1 MLRRKLVAFFAL
13 LTLSSLLAH
22 AAPTPAAVSATSTET
37 GVVDAAQIKSLIE
50 QLGNDDYF
58 VRERAQ
64 EQLATI
70 GIEAFDALSEAENNP
85 DTEIATRVRFLLR
98 LVRVQW
104 SRGSDPTEIKRLL
117 EQYATAD
124 DPARELLV
132 EAIAKQPLPHSV
144 SVLCRIVRFEKSNL
158 LSRLAALAIIEKP
171 VANDA
176 ERQQQRTIITENLGA
191 SPRPTAEWLR
201 AFVAAEGDPT
211 ASLASWNRLLDDEQR
226 VLGQFASHTRSS
238 IVLRLL
244 KQQVAMLSK
253 LNRTDDAMTAMRR
266 VLAIEPEDNE
276 QLAELLDWL
285 VVQKA
290 WPVIDEAAKHYE
302 QRFKQDPILLYSLAE
317 AADAQGQA
325 SQAAAYVKQAR
336 DSSDA
341 DPGKHYSVAIRLQQR
356 GKIPWAI
363 DEYRLAI
370 KASPPTEAVTIEAQY
385 ALAELLHDQ
394 GQDKDAAQVLLESV
408 TAVEASINAGRQV
421 VDGAVFTKVY
431 RSRMHYFAACEA
443 EAKSD
448 LPGQLT
454 RLHKAIE
461 DNPQDADVLIS
472 LYRFPKLSEA
482 EKTKIKNQIRAAA
495 DVFRRQIQENDDSP
509 LGYNQL
515 AWLIGNTEGDYQEAL
530 RCSQKSLELRPNT
543 AAYLDT
549 LGRCYFAVGDLDNAI
564 KSQLQAI
571 KLEPHSGLMQRQLK
585 QFEKAKAEKKS

>member
-1 MLRRKLVAFFAL
+1 MLRRRLIAILAIITLGSPLSFVAPVPGPTSAL
-13 LTLSSLLAH
+13 
-22 AAPTPAAVSATSTET
+22 AAGNSTA
-37 GVVDAAQIKSLIE
+37 DAAQIKRLIE

-85 DTEIATRVRFLLR
+85 DTEIATRVRYLLR

-124 DPARELLV
+124 DPAREGLID
-132 EAIAKQPLPHSV
+132 AIAKQPLPHSV

-171 VANDA
+171 LASDA
-176 ERQQQRTIITENLGA
+176 ERQQQRTAIAENLGA
-191 SPRPTAEWLR
+191 SPRPTADWLR
-201 AFVAAEGDPT
+201 AFVAAEVDPA
-211 ASLASWNRLLDDEQR
+211 ASLATWNKLLDDEQR
-226 VLGQFASHTRSS
+226 ISGQFASHTRSS

-244 KQQVAMLSK
+244 KQQVAILTK
-253 LNRTDDAMTAMRR
+253 LNRSDDALAAMRR
-266 VLAIEPEDNE
+266 VLTLEPEDNE

-285 VVQKA
+285 VAQKA
-290 WPVIDEAAKHYE
+290 WPVIAEAAKHYE

-341 DPGKHYSVAIRLQQR
+341 DPGKHYSVALRLQQR

-363 DEYRLAI
+363 EEYRLAI

-394 GQDKDAAQVLLESV
+394 GQDKEATQVLLESV

-421 VDGAVFTKVY
+421 FDGATFTKIY

-443 EAKSD
+443 EAKND
-448 LPGQLT
+448 LPGQLS
-454 RLHKAIE
+454 RLQKAIE

-472 LYRFPKLSEA
+472 LYRYPKLSEA
-482 EKTKIKNQIRAAA
+482 EKTKVKNQIRAAA

-585 QFEKAKAEKKS
+585 QFEKAKAEKKP